1 MVELVGDWWAM
12 VGRGGT
18 AGNGENGG
26 QGWAMVQ
33 NGWWWVMVGIAGS
46 DWFGGTG
53 GNGRQWWEW
62 WVRVI
67 G

>member
-1 MVELVGDWWAM
+1 M
-12 VGRGGT
+12 GRGGT